1 MHFGGVFRY
10 IWQKNFEPSCRMI
23 EDQEIFMPPPQKYS
37 FPENLI
43 GFSPLE
49 GRREVASEFPW
60 ISVYP
65 SLTIP
70 GNRNYD
76 DDDYYDAKGAPPPKM
91 DSSIPHGSHQT
102 PQFEGGGGTPHNK
115 GRPPS
120 TKK

>member
-1 MHFGGVFRY
+1 
-10 IWQKNFEPSCRMI
+10 MI

-76 DDDYYDAKGAPPPKM
+76 DDDYYDAKGAPPRKW
-91 DSSIPHGSHQT
+91 T
-102 PQFEGGGGTPHNK
+102 RQFHMAPTKHLNLRGGGAHLITK
-115 GRPPS
+115 ADPPQQKNDS
-120 TKK
+120 FV